1 MNSYSIIW
9 QSVLAHI
16 KDTLPEAAYK
26 LWFPETE
33 LFLLDDKRAVIKI
46 PSDLKKN
53 ILTTKFGDTIKDAL
67 ATVIGFNLPIII
79 VSSEEKEPDPADF
92 DDQIEN
98 NFSKGEIIDELEREA
113 NSPSHEEYERKHPS
127 TLYSDMKNPEYQF
140 DNFIVGNSNK
150 MAYAASLAVANNPS
164 LFEQSNKEN
173 YNPLF
178 IFGNSGLGK
187 THLLYAIMNRI
198 SERFPELV
206 IIYVKGEEFTT
217 ELINCISQ
225 KTTSQFKNKYR
236 KADVLLIDDIQFIAG
251 KDSIQEE
258 FFHTFNALYE
268 AKKQIILAADRP
280 PRDMNRLEDRL
291 KSRFEWGLMADIQVP
306 DYELRTAIIKD
317 KAKKMGV
324 NIPADCLVL
333 IAEKLKSNIR
343 QLEGVVRKIAAQ
355 NFLTGTP
362 ITKEVVLNCIHDIY
376 ENPAI
381 TEITTDK
388 IIKVVSKK
396 YGILD
401 EDIKGRKRQNEI
413 ANARHIAIY
422 LMSQIKGMTSTQIG
436 KFFDRNH
443 TTVLASIKIVEE
455 RMKDNPLFKIEID
468 DIIKDIKD
476 V

>member
-1 MNSYSIIW
+1 
-9 QSVLAHI
+9 
-16 KDTLPEAAYK
+16 
-26 LWFPETE
+26 
-33 LFLLDDKRAVIKI
+33 
-46 PSDLKKN
+46 
-53 ILTTKFGDTIKDAL
+53 
-67 ATVIGFNLPIII
+67 
-79 VSSEEKEPDPADF
+79 
-92 DDQIEN
+92 
-98 NFSKGEIIDELEREA
+98 
-113 NSPSHEEYERKHPS
+113 
-127 TLYSDMKNPEYQF
+127 
-140 DNFIVGNSNK
+140 
-150 MAYAASLAVANNPS
+150 MAYAASLAVANNPNHTS
-164 LFEQSNKEN
+164 SDKNNKDD

-198 SERFPELV
+198 SEKFPHLV

-225 KTTSQFKNKYR
+225 KTTAQFKNKYR

-268 AKKQIILAADRP
+268 DKKQIILAADRP
-280 PRDMNRLEDRL
+280 PRDMNRLEERL
-291 KSRFEWGLMADIQVP
+291 KTRFEWGLMADIQPP

-324 NIPADCLVL
+324 NIPDDCLVL
-333 IAEKLKSNIR
+333 IAERLKSSIR

-362 ITKEVVLNCIHDIY
+362 ITKEVVLNCIRDIY

-396 YGILD
+396 YGID
-401 EDIKGRKRQNEI
+401 EDDIKGRKRQNEI
-413 ANARHIAIY
+413 ANARHITIY
-422 LMSQIKGMTSTQIG
+422 LMSTVKNMTSTQIG

-443 TTVLASIKIVEE
+443 TTVLASLKIVEE
-455 RMKDNPLFKIEID
+455 RIKDNPLFKIEID
-468 DIIKDIKD
+468 DIVKEIKD

>member
-53 ILTTKFGDTIKDAL
+53 ILTTKFSDTIKDAL

-140 DNFIVGNSNK
+140 DNFIVGSSNK

-198 SERFPELV
+198 SERFP
-206 IIYVKGEEFTT
+206 
-217 ELINCISQ
+217 S
-225 KTTSQFKNKYR
+225 
-236 KADVLLIDDIQFIAG
+236 LL
-251 KDSIQEE
+251 
-258 FFHTFNALYE
+258 
-268 AKKQIILAADRP
+268 
-280 PRDMNRLEDRL
+280 
-291 KSRFEWGLMADIQVP
+291 
-306 DYELRTAIIKD
+306 
-317 KAKKMGV
+317 
-324 NIPADCLVL
+324 
-333 IAEKLKSNIR
+333 
-343 QLEGVVRKIAAQ
+343 
-355 NFLTGTP
+355 
-362 ITKEVVLNCIHDIY
+362 
-376 ENPAI
+376 
-381 TEITTDK
+381 
-388 IIKVVSKK
+388 
-396 YGILD
+396 
-401 EDIKGRKRQNEI
+401 
-413 ANARHIAIY
+413 
-422 LMSQIKGMTSTQIG
+422 
-436 KFFDRNH
+436 
-443 TTVLASIKIVEE
+443 
-455 RMKDNPLFKIEID
+455 
-468 DIIKDIKD
+468 
-476 V
+476 